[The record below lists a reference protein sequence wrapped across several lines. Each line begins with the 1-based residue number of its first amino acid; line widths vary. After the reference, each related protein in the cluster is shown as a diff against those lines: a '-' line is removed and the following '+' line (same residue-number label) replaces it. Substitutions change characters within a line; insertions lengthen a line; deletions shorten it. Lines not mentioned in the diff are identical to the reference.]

1 MDLNNITIK
10 KCLFVFSDP
19 GGAKPILSIIKN
31 NKFKNYIVYS
41 DRNYNFYKDF
51 DIEVNIINISD
62 VENICT
68 EIKPDIIFTGTSYT
82 SELEVQFI
90 KTAKNNSIRTFS
102 YIDHYTNLKS
112 RFKLNDSFYFPDEI
126 FLIDTNALEI
136 GLKEGLN
143 NYSRLQLL
151 ENPYHYFLKR
161 WEPKIDR
168 KNLIENFN
176 IKKDVKILVFG
187 PDPLS
192 NVNHISDYGYD
203 EIDVWKDL
211 EYAITKSNLIE
222 FVIIVKLHPNQ
233 NKEYLNQA
241 LIKSKILKNIYIYDD
256 SNSID
261 LLFHADIIIGMF
273 SSLLIEAN
281 IINIKSKV
289 IRHLPKK
296 NISDPIKHLNIG
308 LISQN
313 RSELKS
319 NLNLIL

>member
-31 NKFKNYIVYS
+31 YEFNNYTVYS
-41 DRNYNFYKDF
+41 DRDYNFYKDF
-51 DIEVNIINISD
+51 DVEVNIINISD
-62 VENICT
+62 VQNICN
-68 EIKPDIIFTGTSYT
+68 ENKPDIIFTGTSYT
-82 SELEVQFI
+82 SILEVQFI
-90 KTAKNNSIRTFS
+90 KTAKINSISTFS

-112 RFKLNDSFYFPDEI
+112 RFKLNDNFYFPDEI

-143 NYSRLQLL
+143 NHSQLHLL

-168 KNLIENFN
+168 NNLIENFT
-176 IKKDVKILVFG
+176 IRKDVKILVFG

-211 EYAITKSNLIE
+211 EYAITKSNLLE
-222 FVIIVKLHPNQ
+222 YVIIVKLHPNQ
-233 NKEYLNQA
+233 NKEYLYQV
-241 LIKSKILKNIYIYDD
+241 LTKSKILKNIYMFEDK
-256 SNSID
+256 NSID
-261 LLFHADIIIGMF
+261 LLFHADIVIGMF
-273 SSLLIEAN
+273 SSILIEAN
-281 IINIKSKV
+281 IINTNSKV

-313 RSELKS
+313 KYELKS